1 MHISDILR
9 LQHHWTEYWM
19 ECTAMYWRHKLQE
32 NFWEH
37 TSQYTMDYLPQKTV
51 DLISITY
58 QNFENSVLK
67 LLFSKVRGSLR
78 LHLIPN
84 TLQQTPGL
92 YNETDNTEH
101 TAWYTMDPF
110 LSTRRPWLCRRDYIT
125 LLSTT
130 ENHLQEKAQ
139 FRTENYMTL
148 GYRSIRKK
156 TKVMGMNL
164 R

>member
-1 MHISDILR
+1 
-9 LQHHWTEYWM
+9 
-19 ECTAMYWRHKLQE
+19 
-32 NFWEH
+32 
-37 TSQYTMDYLPQKTV
+37 MDYLPQKTV
-51 DLISITY
+51 DLISITS

-67 LLFSKVRGSLR
+67 LLFCKVRGSLR

-101 TAWYTMDPF
+101 TAWHTMDPF
-110 LSTRRPWLCRRDYIT
+110 LSTRRPRLCRRDYIT

-139 FRTENYMTL
+139 FRTENNMTL

-156 TKVMGMNL
+156 D
-164 R
+164 